1 MRLFSFLSRKK
12 KKKEARLSAP
22 SARTRAGLQ
31 PIQKPDKHH
40 ARKHLKRI
48 TRALTASQSRYAT
61 FLAEVAESNV
71 LETDKKTQDA
81 LIAFVDE
88 NRQLVDSLEI
98 CLILLLSDHYRVDL
112 RKPLRPFL
120 RRALEDLQKAEE

>member
-1 MRLFSFLSRKK
+1 MRFLSFLSRKK
-12 KKKEARLSAP
+12 KKARLSAP

-31 PIQKPDKHH
+31 PINKPDKAH

-48 TRALTASQSRYAT
+48 TRALTAAQARYAS
-61 FLAEVAESNV
+61 FLTQVGESTD
-71 LETDKKTQDA
+71 LETDKEAQTA
-81 LIAFVDE
+81 IIAFVDE
-88 NRQLVDSLEI
+88 NRKLVDSLEI
-98 CLILLLSDHYRVDL
+98 CLILLISDHHRVDL